1 MLIINC
7 KLKKYLLENYPL
19 IWNTKL
25 LPMLGLAACGH
36 VFFFLLGYI
45 VDKGSIYERVYT
57 IGEEFFPLPFL
68 LHLIVSILLL
78 VFWLMQ
84 LSKNNAFKHFYPSNQ
99 LKLLGLYTQYFII
112 IFAVLTFSLSF
123 MAGEKTHLLVIDR
136 PFYDA
141 EEGTIV
147 QGLLIASLFISLLVL
162 CVRITEVR
170 TLLLTIVFSGVLSL
184 ALGMV
189 SAFLFSIF
197 SDANLFFLLVV
208 WMYVA
213 IPFIAILVVVTNLAT
228 MPKLFSGILINFSL
242 LFFTPALYGAIL
254 LIFKEETFDNM
265 PLLNYGVLLSN
276 FLFIL
281 LYAPVLH
288 QWRAVPE

>member
-1 MLIINC
+1 
-7 KLKKYLLENYPL
+7 
-19 IWNTKL
+19 
-25 LPMLGLAACGH
+25 MLGLAACGH

-57 IGEEFFPLPFL
+57 IGEGFFPLPFL
-68 LHLIVSILLL
+68 LHLIISILLL

-136 PFYDA
+136 PFYGA

-184 ALGMV
+184 VLGMV
-189 SAFLFSIF
+189 SAFLLGIS
-197 SDANLFFLLVV
+197 SDTKLFVSLIS
-208 WMYVA
+208 WMYV
-213 IPFIAILVVVTNLAT
+213 ILPFIAILVVATNLAT

-242 LFFTPALYGAIL
+242 LFFTPALYGSIL
-254 LIFKEETFDNM
+254 LIFKEETFNNM

>member
-1 MLIINC
+1 
-7 KLKKYLLENYPL
+7 
-19 IWNTKL
+19 
-25 LPMLGLAACGH
+25 MLGLAACGH

-45 VDKGSIYERVYT
+45 IDKDDLYKGYYS
-57 IGEEFFPLPFL
+57 IGEGFFPLPFL
-68 LHLIVSILLL
+68 LHLIISILLL

-84 LSKNNAFKHFYPSNQ
+84 LSENNAFKHFYPSNQ

-136 PFYDA
+136 PFYGA
-141 EEGTIV
+141 EEGDIV

-162 CVRITEVR
+162 CVRIPEVR
-170 TLLLTIVFSGVLSL
+170 TLLLTIVFSGVVSL
-184 ALGMV
+184 VLGMV
-189 SAFLFSIF
+189 SAFLLGIS
-197 SDANLFFLLVV
+197 SDTKLFVSLIS
-208 WMYVA
+208 WMYV
-213 IPFIAILVVVTNLAT
+213 ILPFIAILVVATNLAT

-242 LFFTPALYGAIL
+242 LFFTPALYGSIL
-254 LIFKEETFDNM
+254 LIFKEETFNNM

>member
-1 MLIINC
+1 M
-7 KLKKYLLENYPL
+7 KKYLLENYPL

-45 VDKGSIYERVYT
+45 IDKDDLYKGYYS
-57 IGEEFFPLPFL
+57 IGEGFFPLPFL
-68 LHLIVSILLL
+68 LHLIISILLL

-136 PFYDA
+136 PFYGA
-141 EEGTIV
+141 EEGDIV

-184 ALGMV
+184 VLGMV
-189 SAFLFSIF
+189 SAFLLGIS
-197 SDANLFFLLVV
+197 SDTKLFVSLIS
-208 WMYVA
+208 WMYV
-213 IPFIAILVVVTNLAT
+213 ILPFIAILVVATNLAT

-242 LFFTPALYGAIL
+242 LFFTPALYGSIL
-254 LIFKEETFDNM
+254 LIFKEETFNNM

>member
-1 MLIINC
+1 MR
-7 KLKKYLLENYPL
+7 
-19 IWNTKL
+19 TRF
-25 LPMLGLAACGH
+25 
-36 VFFFLLGYI
+36 FFFLLGYI

-84 LSKNNAFKHFYPSNQ
+84 LSKTMLLNILPSNQ

-112 IFAVLTFSLSF
+112 IFAVISFSLSF

-136 PFYDA
+136 PFYGA

-184 ALGMV
+184 AFRDGV
-189 SAFLFSIF
+189 GIF
-197 SDANLFFLLVV
+197 IQYFF
-208 WMYVA
+208 
-213 IPFIAILVVVTNLAT
+213 
-228 MPKLFSGILINFSL
+228 
-242 LFFTPALYGAIL
+242 
-254 LIFKEETFDNM
+254 
-265 PLLNYGVLLSN
+265 
-276 FLFIL
+276 
-281 LYAPVLH
+281 
-288 QWRAVPE
+288 

>member
-1 MLIINC
+1 
-7 KLKKYLLENYPL
+7 LKKYLLENYPL

-45 VDKGSIYERVYT
+45 IDKDDLYKGYYS
-57 IGEEFFPLPFL
+57 IGEGFFPLPFL
-68 LHLIVSILLL
+68 LHLIISILLL

-136 PFYDA
+136 PFYGA
-141 EEGTIV
+141 EEGDIV

-184 ALGMV
+184 VLGMV
-189 SAFLFSIF
+189 SAFLLGIS
-197 SDANLFFLLVV
+197 SDTKLFVSLIS
-208 WMYVA
+208 WMYV
-213 IPFIAILVVVTNLAT
+213 ILPFIAILVVATNLAT

-242 LFFTPALYGAIL
+242 LFFTPALYGSIL
-254 LIFKEETFDNM
+254 LIFKEETFNNM

>member
-1 MLIINC
+1 M
-7 KLKKYLLENYPL
+7 KKYLLENYPL

-45 VDKGSIYERVYT
+45 VDKGSIYERVYH

-136 PFYDA
+136 PFYGA

-189 SAFLFSIF
+189 SAFLLGLS
-197 SDANLFFLLVV
+197 SDDKVFVSLIC
-208 WMYVA
+208 WMYV
-213 IPFIAILVVVTNLAT
+213 ILPFIAILVVATNLAM

-242 LFFTPALYGAIL
+242 LYFTPALYGAFL
-254 LIFKEETFDNM
+254 LIFREEALKNISF
-265 PLLNYGVLLSN
+265 LNYAILAAN

>member
-1 MLIINC
+1 
-7 KLKKYLLENYPL
+7 
-19 IWNTKL
+19 
-25 LPMLGLAACGH
+25 
-36 VFFFLLGYI
+36 
-45 VDKGSIYERVYT
+45 
-57 IGEEFFPLPFL
+57 
-68 LHLIVSILLL
+68 
-78 VFWLMQ
+78 MQ

-112 IFAVLTFSLSF
+112 IIAVLTFSLSF
-123 MAGEKTHLLVIDR
+123 MAGEQTHLLVIDR
-136 PFYDA
+136 PFYGA

-197 SDANLFFLLVV
+197 SDANLFFSLVV

-213 IPFIAILVVVTNLAT
+213 IPFIAILIVVTNLAT

-265 PLLNYGVLLSN
+265 SVLNYGVLLSN
-276 FLFIL
+276 FLFIF

>member
-1 MLIINC
+1 
-7 KLKKYLLENYPL
+7 
-19 IWNTKL
+19 
-25 LPMLGLAACGH
+25 MLGLAACGH

-45 VDKGSIYERVYT
+45 IDKDDLYKGYYS
-57 IGEEFFPLPFL
+57 IGEGFFPLPFL
-68 LHLIVSILLL
+68 LHLIISILLL

-136 PFYDA
+136 PFYGA
-141 EEGTIV
+141 EEGDIV

-213 IPFIAILVVVTNLAT
+213 IPFIAILLVVTNLAT

>member
-1 MLIINC
+1 
-7 KLKKYLLENYPL
+7 
-19 IWNTKL
+19 
-25 LPMLGLAACGH
+25 
-36 VFFFLLGYI
+36 
-45 VDKGSIYERVYT
+45 
-57 IGEEFFPLPFL
+57 
-68 LHLIVSILLL
+68 
-78 VFWLMQ
+78 
-84 LSKNNAFKHFYPSNQ
+84 
-99 LKLLGLYTQYFII
+99 
-112 IFAVLTFSLSF
+112 

-136 PFYDA
+136 PFYGA
-141 EEGTIV
+141 EEGDIV

-184 ALGMV
+184 VLGMV
-189 SAFLFSIF
+189 SAFLLGIF
-197 SDANLFFLLVV
+197 SDTKLFVSLIS
-208 WMYVA
+208 WMYV
-213 IPFIAILVVVTNLAT
+213 ILPFIAILVIATNLAT

-265 PLLNYGVLLSN
+265 PVLNYGVLLSN